1 LLACVNLSKLNSS
14 QSRPRLKLRPLALPT
29 KKRLLPRRLRHFASL
44 LRRLKHFALLL
55 RRLRHFASLLRRPRH
70 FASLLRRLR
79 HFALLLRRLR
89 HFALLLRLLHSV
101 LLRSSFHSSGKVL
114 LTP

>member
-1 LLACVNLSKLNSS
+1 MTPTTFATAALLACVNLSKLNSS

-44 LRRLKHFALLL
+44 LRRP
-55 RRLRHFASLLRRPRH
+55 RHFASLLRRPRH

-101 LLRSSFHSSGKVL
+101 LLR
-114 LTP
+114 